1 MIAADCVVISCCCQ
15 CLVLQLVV
23 FILLKLPYKV
33 IRKMKQYVKKK
44 LGGPKRERTGYYIDG
59 GHSGS
64 FRIEGFCL
72 EEWRGCGNCMEDVEK
87 ELEDMSRKGEFAF
100 GSFWSGED
108 LEESFPM
115 YLVKQLD
122 CQDLQYKLVTYSIAY

>member
-1 MIAADCVVISCCCQ
+1 ME
-15 CLVLQLVV
+15 
-23 FILLKLPYKV
+23 
-33 IRKMKQYVKKK
+33 
-44 LGGPKRERTGYYIDG
+44 RERNGYYIDG

-72 EEWRGCGNCMEDVEK
+72 KEWRGCGNCMEEVEK

-100 GSFWSGED
+100 GSFWGGED

-115 YLVKQLD
+115 YLVKQLER
-122 CQDLQYKLVTYSIAY
+122 QDLQYKLVTYSIAY